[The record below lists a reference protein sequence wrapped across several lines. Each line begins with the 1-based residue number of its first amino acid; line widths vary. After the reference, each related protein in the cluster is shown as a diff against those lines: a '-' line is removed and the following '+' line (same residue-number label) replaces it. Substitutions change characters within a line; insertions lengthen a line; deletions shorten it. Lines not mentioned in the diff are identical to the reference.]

1 MNLKLK
7 DSAIRCITIHLLGNR
22 PTVSRLQETKQKLR
36 NVKQFIIE
44 SVIFGILAAL
54 VYCITAMV
62 FSL

>member
-7 DSAIRCITIHLLGNR
+7 SQSLRFITIHILGNK